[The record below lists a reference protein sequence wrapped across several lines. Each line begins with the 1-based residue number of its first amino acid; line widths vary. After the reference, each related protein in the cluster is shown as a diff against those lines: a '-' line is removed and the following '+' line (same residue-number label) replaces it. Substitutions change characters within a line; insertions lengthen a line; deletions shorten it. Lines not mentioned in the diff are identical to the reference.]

1 MKMYDTWGRRERSRA
16 LLIAMAV
23 LLGLLLLIVSLGQ
36 ADASTSGSAAS
47 GSRVVTEKATVTNF
61 DTYPDGVR
69 HYVALRTDSGNVAG
83 AITYRTFYAGQRVT
97 VRGRLFGREIV
108 SPRIW

>member
-1 MKMYDTWGRRERSRA
+1 VKMYDTWGRRERCRA
-16 LLIAMAV
+16 LLITMA
-23 LLGLLLLIVSLGQ
+23 LLVALALLIVSLGH
-36 ADASTSGSAAS
+36 ADASTSAG
-47 GSRVVTEKATVTNF
+47 GRVVTEKATVTNF

-69 HYVALRTDSGNVAG
+69 HYVAIRTVNGNVAG
-83 AITYRTFYAGQRVT
+83 AITYRVFRPGQRVT

>member
-1 MKMYDTWGRRERSRA
+1 MKVQDTWGRRERQRA
-16 LLIAMAV
+16 LLITMAV
-23 LLGLLLLIVSLGQ
+23 LLGLLLLIVTVSP
-36 ADASTSGSAAS
+36 ADASAAS
-47 GSRVVTEKATVTNF
+47 AGSRVVTEKATVTNF

-69 HYVALRTDSGNVAG
+69 HYVAIRTDGGNVAG
-83 AITYRTFYAGQRVT
+83 AITYRVFRPGQRVT